1 MQNVIPENESELAS
15 AIKDAAENLR
25 QVEIFSAATKRLLGR
40 PVEAEIR
47 LNMSKFSGIVS
58 YEPDELILTVKAA
71 TPLKEIDAALKEKR
85 QMLPFAPADWAALFG
100 EMPGRATLAGIVGAN
115 ACGARKVKAGAV
127 RDHLIGCRFVNGSG
141 DMVKAGGRV
150 VKNVTGFDLPKI
162 MCGAFGTL
170 GALTE
175 LTFRVVPAP
184 ARAPAIAIRNC
195 TPENGLG
202 YLRQA
207 ARLAL
212 EPTGLAYLPGA
223 VCAESPAAAGASLA
237 QINGVALIRIEGAED
252 PVIDKLARLRSTF
265 SKLDVA
271 VLEDD
276 VTQKLFGEIENGG
289 PFLTSDSDIWRLF
302 VPSSHAHAAVMKSEA
317 QFWYADWAGEGL
329 WLGLPASHEVA
340 ERIREITAEFGG
352 HAHIMRGAINARARL
367 AVFEPEPP
375 ARAALSRTVKAAFDP
390 LRILNPGRMYEEL

>member
-1 MQNVIPENESELAS
+1 LQNVIPEDESELAS
-15 AIKDAAENLR
+15 AIKGAAENL
-25 QVEIFSAATKRLLGR
+25 QEVEIFSSATKRLLGR
-40 PVEAEIR
+40 PIEAEIR
-47 LNMSKFSGIVS
+47 LSMSKFSGIVS
-58 YEPDELILTVKAA
+58 YEPDELILTAKAA
-71 TPLKEIDAALKEKR
+71 TPLTEIDAALKEKR
-85 QMLPFAPADWAALFG
+85 QMLAFAPADWAALFG

-141 DMVKAGGRV
+141 ETVKAGGRV

-184 ARAPAIAIRNC
+184 RRAPAIAIKNC

-212 EPTGLAYLPGA
+212 EPTGLAYLPSA
-223 VCAESPAAAGASLA
+223 VCAESPAAAGAGLA

-252 PVIDKLARLRSTF
+252 PVIDKLARLRSAF

-276 VTQKLFGEIENGG
+276 ITQMLFGEIENGG
-289 PFLTSDSDIWRLF
+289 PFLTSDTDIWRLF
-302 VPSSHAHAAVMKSEA
+302 VPSSNAPAAVTKSEA

-340 ERIREITAEFGG
+340 ERIRQITAEFGG
-352 HAHIMRGAINARARL
+352 HAHIMRGARNARARL
-367 AVFEPEPP
+367 AVFEPETP